1 MKSWARVK
9 GGFKYVNRVLT
20 MKFTNING
28 RQDTNTLTYRHPTE
42 PSRQNTPGALCELP
56 DFPHCIAYISAPCQ
70 CLGRFACGPVL
81 ISSSRAAS
89 AHSRQNPVP
98 ARFHIQTD
106 LLKNICFSQMTFNS
120 FSDS

>member
-9 GGFKYVNRVLT
+9 GGFKYVNRVLI

-42 PSRQNTPGALCELP
+42 PIRRNTRGALCELP

-70 CLGRFACGPVL
+70 YLGRFACGPVL
-81 ISSSRAAS
+81 TSSSRAAS
-89 AHSRQNPVP
+89 AHSRQKNPVP
-98 ARFHIQTD
+98 AHFHIQTD
-106 LLKNICFSQMTFNS
+106 LLKKYLFFPDD
-120 FSDS
+120 F